1 MNNDDPPNI
10 FYYLLAEFLKENK
23 IYILLLI
30 IISLAVG
37 ILQTSGISKLT
48 ANLIASL
55 QDKKG
60 QGGVWTIFQMLC
72 GLYITFHALQYVF
85 VELNT
90 ILVTKMRQWARFKLL
105 ELVMRVNNDIFSDVN
120 FTKLNSPIHRI
131 ADLSASIIADI
142 LAYMLPNFIFVVVIG
157 IHFLMLSPML
167 SLIFLIGNSIIL
179 TFYFYT
185 FDYILE
191 KNKEFEDEQQETD
204 GILLD
209 LLSNMDKIVY
219 RGKVEDESQ
228 MFEKVA
234 DKNARLSM
242 EYYTTSNKISSA
254 MTLVLLVVFLIS
266 LFYLIYMHRNN
277 EITHIMFMSSFTI
290 LILFNEKLGALIDQL
305 PNFVGYVGRM
315 AIALKYFEHV
325 NVHFEKVLEN
335 NRFAEKDIPFQKIKF
350 DNVSYKYTTGKY
362 IFQNKSA
369 ETSFSDHKIVGITGP
384 SGSGKSTFIKL
395 LIKMYPCQEGN
406 ITIDDVNITE
416 LDPLYIRQNITY
428 VNQTSKLFDKKVIEN
443 MMYGCHNKEKC
454 ESLLKKI
461 MKYPTI
467 FKLYK
472 NMDIYTKDSGLL
484 GENLSGGQRQVVNM
498 IGGFINPSRIL
509 VLDEPTNALDPILK
523 KEVIQMISDF
533 KEYKQAIVIIT
544 HDKDVFSIFDS
555 EVKL

>member
-1 MNNDDPPNI
+1 MNNDDDPPNI

-23 IYILLLI
+23 VYILFLI
-30 IISLAVG
+30 VISLAVG

-48 ANLIASL
+48 ATLIASL
-55 QDKKG
+55 QEKNKS
-60 QGGVWTIFQMLC
+60 VWTVFQMLC
-72 GLYITFHALQYVF
+72 GLYIAFHVLQYF
-85 VELNT
+85 FIELNT
-90 ILVTKMRQWARFKLL
+90 VLVTKMRQWARFKLL
-105 ELVMRVNNDIFSDVN
+105 ELVMRVNNDIFSDSN

-131 ADLSASIIADI
+131 ADLSASIISDI
-142 LAYMLPNFIFVVVIG
+142 LAYMLPNFLFVVVIG
-157 IHFLMLSPML
+157 IHFLMLSPAL
-167 SLIFLIGNSIIL
+167 SLIFLIGNMIIL
-179 TFYFYT
+179 SFYFYT
-185 FDYILE
+185 FDYILQ

-204 GILLD
+204 GLLID

-219 RGKVEDESQ
+219 RGKVEDESV

-234 DKNARLSM
+234 DKNATLSM
-242 EYYTTSNKISSA
+242 DYYRTSNRISSV
-254 MTLVLLVVFLIS
+254 MTFVLLFVFLLS
-266 LFYLIYMHRNN
+266 LGYLIYMQRNG
-277 EITHIMFMSSFTI
+277 ELSHVMFMSSMTI
-290 LILFNEKLGALIDQL
+290 LILFHEKLGALIDQL

-315 AIALKYFEHV
+315 AISLKYFEHV
-325 NVHFEKVLEN
+325 NIHFEKVLQQD
-335 NRFAEKDIPFQKIKF
+335 RFVEKNIPFHKIKF
-350 DNVSYKYTTGKY
+350 ENVSYKYTTGKY
-362 IFQNKSA
+362 IFQNKSM
-369 ETSFSDHKIVGITGP
+369 ETILSDHKIVGITGP

-395 LIKMYPCQEGN
+395 LIKMYPCHEGK
-406 ITIDDVNITE
+406 IFIDDVNIAD
-416 LDPLYIRQNITY
+416 LDPLYIRRNITY

-454 ESLLKKI
+454 ELLLKKI

-523 KEVIQMISDF
+523 KEVIQMIADF
-533 KEYKQAIVIIT
+533 KEFKQAIIIIT

-555 EVKL
+555 EIKL